1 MIFFFLKYLD
11 VGKTEDIYLVAL
23 NKLYCF
29 CGSWSRMNYVDV
41 LREKKYLSRLLLIH
55 SVCVLW
61 MLVKWIDEANLTVIF
76 FIFWD
81 DLGPV
86 QTPNFSRAEPNI

>member
-29 CGSWSRMNYVDV
+29 CGSWSRMNYLDV
-41 LREKKYLSRLLLIH
+41 LREKKILISPPFNTH
-55 SVCVLW
+55 CMRSVDADV
-61 MLVKWIDEANLTVIF
+61 VKWIDETNLTVIF
-76 FIFWD
+76 FYLLRRLRPGSD
-81 DLGPV
+81 AELLM
-86 QTPNFSRAEPNI
+86 SRT

>member
-41 LREKKYLSRLLLIH
+41 LREKKILILPPFNTQCMRSVDAGEINWWNKFNRNFFLSF
-55 SVCVLW
+55 
-61 MLVKWIDEANLTVIF
+61 ET
-76 FIFWD
+76 
-81 DLGPV
+81 
-86 QTPNFSRAEPNI
+86 T